1 MTKIRLYILFIFWA
15 LVVGSTNAQ
24 NLIGRILDAATGQP
38 VPYATLSYQG
48 HKLNTVADANGR
60 FSIAR
65 HNGWSLQV
73 TALGYRAETVS
84 VTESSLRNMQI
95 RLHPD
100 EKTLNEV
107 VVRSKKSKYSR
118 KNNPAVEL
126 MKRVIA
132 AKKHTSLENNDF
144 YQYNKYQKITLARNN
159 VTTEELAKLREKG
172 SRDWIADHVEVCEL
186 NGKNILPVQ
195 VSETVTQK
203 VYRKHPHDEKQIII
217 GETNQGVAN
226 LIESA
231 GSFLDAGIKD
241 VFTDVDIYD
250 DQVRLLKYYFTSP
263 IGKDAISFYRFYIA
277 DTLSVSGDECIRVSF
292 TPNNQ
297 QDFGFNGDI
306 YVLNDSTLH
315 VKRVELSIPKKSD
328 VNFVEEMKINQEYRR
343 MDNGQWVLDSDN
355 MLVEMR
361 LNKMINNGVVI
372 RTTKYSD
379 YSFMPIPKTMFRG
392 AATVVTDADSKLRGK
407 DFWQRFRTVELTKS
421 ESQMNSFVNR
431 ISNIKGMKYLLFV
444 GRAFMNNYIGTS
456 ANDSIPSKFDFGP
469 VNTIVGKNIVDGFR
483 MRLSGRTM
491 AAFNPHLFWE
501 GYIARGFGSKKWY
514 YSTLFT
520 YAFNRKNNSPWEF
533 PVRELSVLSEYDIM
547 SPSNKF
553 LSTNKDNIFTS
564 LTVRKIDKYYFYNR
578 QRLQFR
584 YETLGGLGTTLGIKT
599 EAVKGAAAM
608 TFFNLDGT
616 PYDGEVRTTEL
627 SLAFRYAPGE
637 MYLNTKQRRYPIN
650 REAPVF
656 SLSHAMGIEN
666 VLGGKYKMN
675 YSEASIF
682 KRFWL
687 NSWGK
692 MDVYVRGGAQWN
704 KVPFPLLIMP
714 PTNLSLLSQR
724 STYTFQLMNNLEFLN
739 DRIALWQVS
748 WDLTGK
754 LFNRVPLL
762 KKMKWREFVSFRGMY
777 GKLTDKNNPLL
788 PQNAN
793 DKTLMQFPEGCHVMD
808 HRPYMELVLGVHNIF
823 KFLEIDYVRRL
834 SYKELDSAIN
844 DGVRIGINLTF

>member
-1 MTKIRLYILFIFWA
+1 MKVRLYILFIFWA

-24 NLIGRILDAATGQP
+24 NLIGRIIDAATGQP

-48 HKLNTVADANGR
+48 HKLNTVADGTGR
-60 FSIAR
+60 YSIAR

-73 TALGYRAETVS
+73 TALGYKAEMVAVETAS
-84 VTESSLRNMQI
+84 PRNLDI
-95 RLHPD
+95 RLQPN

-107 VVRSKKSKYSR
+107 VVRSKKSRYSR

-126 MKRVIA
+126 MRRVIA
-132 AKKHTSLENNDF
+132 AKKQTRLENNDF
-144 YQYNKYQKITLARNN
+144 YQFNKYQKITLARNN
-159 VTTEELAKLREKG
+159 VTNEELAKLREKG
-172 SRDWIADHVEVCEL
+172 SRDWIADQVEECEL

-203 VYRKHPHDEKQIII
+203 VYRKQPHDEKQIII

-231 GSFLDAGIKD
+231 GIFLDAGIKD
-241 VFTDVDIYD
+241 IFTDVDIYD

-263 IGKDAISFYRFYIA
+263 IGKDAIAFYRFYIA
-277 DTLSVSGDECIRVSF
+277 DTLDVSGDECIRVSF

-306 YVLNDSTLH
+306 YILNDSTLH
-315 VKRVELSIPKKSD
+315 VKRVELSIPRKSD
-328 VNFVEEMKINQEYRR
+328 VNFVEGMKINQEYRR
-343 MDNGQWVLDSDN
+343 MDDGQWVLDSDN

-361 LNKMINNGVVI
+361 LNKMIKNGVVV

-379 YSFMPIPKTMFRG
+379 YSFKPIPKSMFRG
-392 AATVVTDADSKLRGK
+392 SATVVTDADSKLRGN
-407 DFWQRFRTVELTKS
+407 DFWNRFRTVQLTKS
-421 ESQMNSFVNR
+421 EKQMNSFVKR

-456 ANDSIPSKFDFGP
+456 LSDTIPSKFDFGP
-469 VNTIVGKNIVDGFR
+469 VNTIVGNTLVDGFR

-491 AAFNPHLFWE
+491 AALNPHLFWE
-501 GYIARGFGSKKWY
+501 GYVAHGFKSNKWY

-520 YAFNRKNNSPWEF
+520 YSFNRKNNSPWEF
-533 PVRELSVLSEYDIM
+533 PIREVSVLSENDIM
-547 SPSNKF
+547 SPSDKF

-564 LTVRKIDKYYFYNR
+564 IRVGKSDKFYFYNR

-584 YETLGGLGTTLGIKT
+584 YETLAGLGTTFGIKT

-608 TFFNLDGT
+608 TFYNVDGT
-616 PYDGEVRTTEL
+616 PYDGEIRTTEL
-627 SLAFRYAPGE
+627 SLSLRYAPGE

-650 REAPVF
+650 HEAPVF
-656 SLSHAMGIEN
+656 AFSHTMGVN
-666 VLGGKYKMN
+666 GLLGGKYAMN
-675 YSEASIF
+675 YSEVSIS

-687 NSWGK
+687 HSWGK
-692 MDVYVRGGAQWN
+692 LDVFVKGGAQWN

-714 PTNLSLLSQR
+714 PTNLSYLSQR
-724 STYTFQLMNNLEFLN
+724 STHTFQLMNNMEFLN
-739 DRIALWQVS
+739 DRIAQMNVS

-754 LFNRVPLL
+754 LFNRIPLL
-762 KKMKWREFVSFRGMY
+762 RHMKWREYIGFRAMY

-788 PQNAN
+788 PQNAT
-793 DKTLMQFPEGCHVMD
+793 DRTLMQFPEGCHTMD
-808 HRPYMELVLGVHNIF
+808 HRPYMEMVFGVHNIF

-834 SYKELDSAIN
+834 SYTELDTAIK